1 MQLLRLG
8 VLILTQSVE
17 LVEEFC
23 PKRRGVTDEIDKIL
37 HLLTFYSVFLE
48 LKKIIIKMNS
58 KYKIM
63 LLDDSSQIRLMLRH
77 ILRNENYNIICEAS
91 NGENALLLLKE
102 KKPDI
107 ILLDIMMPKMDGV
120 EFLKILQEHYSDF
133 NLKIIVITA
142 TATREIVEN
151 AIKSGAKGFIL
162 KPFTPGKVLET
173 LDIILKK

>member
-1 MQLLRLG
+1 
-8 VLILTQSVE
+8 
-17 LVEEFC
+17 
-23 PKRRGVTDEIDKIL
+23 
-37 HLLTFYSVFLE
+37 
-48 LKKIIIKMNS
+48 
-58 KYKIM
+58 M

-151 AIKSGAKGFIL
+151 AIKNGAKGFIL